1 MSKKLDHEV
10 IWKKYQKG
18 LDFNNRIDLLHNV
31 EINENFYIG
40 KQWEGVKSNGLP
52 TPVFNFLKQI
62 VQHQV
67 ASITSDNIKMN
78 ASPLRAA
85 ANDTELEKL
94 TQIVNDEFAA
104 LFERNKVT
112 TLLRE

>member
-1 MSKKLDHEV
+1 MAKLDHTK
-10 IWKKYQKG
+10 IWKKYDAG
-18 LDFNNRIDLLHNV
+18 LKFNGQIRLLENV
-31 EINENFYIG
+31 ETNENFYIG
-40 KQWEGVKSNGLP
+40 KQWEGVQSNGLP

-78 ASPLRAA
+78 ASPLMAS
-85 ANDTELEKL
+85 ANDAELERM

-104 LFERNKVT
+104 LFERNRTSK
-112 TLLRE
+112 LAAA